1 MKRLVLCAS
10 TVLLTMAL
18 PAHADIKIE
27 MLEPIV
33 EARVDLN
40 TQRLNLVVNGE
51 SVDTWK
57 ISSGRGRYATPNGS
71 FSPYRMHKM
80 WYSRKYNNAPMPYAV
95 FYDGGYAIHGTNAVS
110 RLGRPAS
117 HGCVRLDT
125 RNAKRFYELVKKYGR
140 NRTQVSVSGAW
151 HQNRAL
157 QATNNKVV
165 RRASTRRTKKRWRT
179 TRGLSNSYSR

>member
-1 MKRLVLCAS
+1 MTIVLV
-10 TVLLTMAL
+10 TTAL
-18 PAHADIKIE
+18 PAHADIKVN
-27 MLEPIV
+27 MLKPIV

-40 TQRLNLVVNGE
+40 SQRLNLIVNGTQI
-51 SVDTWK
+51 DTWK

-95 FYDGGYAIHGTNAVS
+95 FYDGGYAVHGTNAVS

-117 HGCVRLDT
+117 HGCVRLST
-125 RNAKRFYELVKKYGR
+125 RNAKKFYELVKKFGR

-151 HQNRAL
+151 GRKRFKQAQTKKNLKRPSVLRA
-157 QATNNKVV
+157 
-165 RRASTRRTKKRWRT
+165 KKRWRSS
-179 TRGLSNSYSR
+179 RGLARKYN

>member
-1 MKRLVLCAS
+1 MKKFTYWAA
-10 TVLLTMAL
+10 TALLAVAT
-18 PAHADIKIE
+18 PAQADIKIK
-27 MLEPIV
+27 MLKPIV
-33 EARVDLN
+33 EARVDLS
-40 TQRLNLVVNGE
+40 TQRLNLYVNGE
-51 SVDTWK
+51 QTETWK

-95 FYDGGYAIHGTNAVS
+95 FYDGGYAVHGTNAVS

-125 RNAKRFYELVKKYGR
+125 RNAKKFYELVRTYGR

-151 HQNRAL
+151 RQKRTKQAQNKKAVNR
-157 QATNNKVV
+157 VSV
-165 RRASTRRTKKRWRT
+165 RRTKKRWRT
-179 TRGLSNSYSR
+179 TRGLARTYN